1 MQRILIAVSGGVDSV
16 VLLDRMVRAKSEIGV
31 AHVHHGLREAS
42 DEEYTFV
49 QQLAADYGV
58 PFHGTRLSF
67 PGGGSQASYRQA
79 RYAFFQHVMEQEG
92 YDELMT
98 AHHADDQV
106 ETVLL
111 QLWRNVVE
119 VKGMLPRRPFGNGT
133 LTRPLLNERKADLLA
148 YATRH
153 GLVWRDDSTNDTQ
166 VYTRNWIRHEI
177 VPRLLQE
184 NPNLHRDVLYA
195 AAHAAELW
203 RTRYKVATRWMET
216 HMHLG
221 MKAFHVKLDEVS
233 RLSSEEWYAVT
244 RLIAKRYGV
253 EIREGVNRLL
263 SSQQPSGRYDVKAPF
278 VLEKR
283 DGTLYLTQRFDVPQ
297 NEPVVISDVP
307 TVCVFGKR
315 TVTLEVVEGEIG
327 IPLERLTFPLMVR
340 SVRPGDRIEL
350 KIGHKKVSRV
360 LIDAKVNR
368 ADRAHVPI
376 LVDATGR
383 IIAIV
388 GIRVS
393 DFLDV
398 SDATCP
404 RLMVK

>member
-16 VLLDRMVRAKSEIGV
+16 VLLDRMVRTQNEIGV

-49 QQLAADYGV
+49 QHLAADYGV
-58 PFHGTRLSF
+58 PFYGTRLSF
-67 PGGGSQASYRQA
+67 PDGGSQASYRQA
-79 RYAFFQHVMEQEG
+79 RYAFFHDVMEQEG
-92 YDELMT
+92 YGELMT

-111 QLWRNVVE
+111 QLWRNVIE

-133 LTRPLLNERKADLLA
+133 LTRPLLDERKAELVA
-148 YATRH
+148 YAERH
-153 GLVWRDDSTNDTQ
+153 GLVWRNDSTNDTLA
-166 VYTRNWIRHEI
+166 YTRNWIRHEI

-184 NPNLHRDVLYA
+184 NPNLHRDVLRTA
-195 AAHAAELW
+195 TRSAELW
-203 RTRYKVATRWMET
+203 RDRYAVATRWVET
-216 HMHLG
+216 YMHLEK
-221 MKAFHVKLDEVS
+221 KAFHVKLEEVT

-253 EIREGVNRLL
+253 EVYEGVNRLL
-263 SSQQPSGRYDVKAPF
+263 SSHQPSGRYDVKASF

-283 DGTLYLTQRFDVPQ
+283 GGMVHLTNGLDVPRS
-297 NEPVVISDVP
+297 EPVVISDVP

-315 TVTLEVVEGEIG
+315 TVTFEVVEGEIG
-327 IPLERLTFPLMVR
+327 IPLERLTFPLMIR